1 MMQLQDLQNLM
12 DLNVRTG
19 DVILNLFVAF
29 LCGWF
34 IAQTYKLTFGGASYS
49 KSIANA
55 LVVLSMITSVVIIVI
70 GNNLA
75 RAFGLVGAMS
85 IIRFRT
91 AVKDPMD
98 IVFIFFSLAVGLA
111 AGVGLAQ
118 IAIIGTLSISGVLII
133 MNKLGYGG
141 GRREENLLQF
151 AYSGDHNGGEPPY
164 MELINKHC
172 KRHTMINVRS
182 LGSDE
187 QYEISYYVTLRSVEK
202 GNELVKEL
210 SRLTDV
216 DKINLYSDE
225 SVSQ

>member
-1 MMQLQDLQNLM
+1 MQLQDLQSLM
-12 DLNVRTG
+12 DMNIRTG
-19 DVILNLFVAF
+19 DVLINLLVAF
-29 LCGWF
+29 LCGWV
-34 IAQTYKLTFGGASYS
+34 IAQTYKITFGGASYS

-98 IVFIFFSLAVGLA
+98 IVFIFFSLSVGLA

-118 IAIIGTLSISGVLII
+118 IAIIGTLSISGVLLVLS
-133 MNKLGYGG
+133 KVGYGSDHSH
-141 GRREENLLQF
+141 ENLLQF

-164 MELINKHC
+164 MEVVQTFC
-172 KRHTMINVRS
+172 RTYTMINVRS
-182 LGSDE
+182 LGSNE
-187 QYEISYYVTLRSVEK
+187 QYEISYYVTLRDPKK
-202 GNELVKEL
+202 GNDFVKAL
-210 SRLTDV
+210 SNIKDV
-216 DKINLYSDE
+216 EKINLYSDE
-225 SVSQ
+225 SLS

>member
-1 MMQLQDLQNLM
+1 MMQLQDLQTVM
-12 DLNVRTG
+12 DMNIRTG
-19 DVILNLFVAF
+19 DVLFNLLVAF

-34 IAQTYKLTFGGASYS
+34 IAQTYKITFGGASYS
-49 KSIANA
+49 KSISNA
-55 LVVLSMITSVVIIVI
+55 LVVLAMITSVVILVI

-118 IAIIGTLSISGVLII
+118 IAIIGTLSVSGVLLV
-133 MNKLGYGG
+133 MSKVGYGSS
-141 GRREENLLQF
+141 RSDENLLQF

-164 MELINKHC
+164 LETIQNHC
-172 KRHTMINVRS
+172 RRFTMINVRS
-182 LGSDE
+182 LGSST
-187 QYEISYYVTLRSVEK
+187 QYEISYYVTLRDATK
-202 GNELVKEL
+202 GNDLVKDL
-210 SRLTDV
+210 SKLEDV

-225 SVSQ
+225 SLTN